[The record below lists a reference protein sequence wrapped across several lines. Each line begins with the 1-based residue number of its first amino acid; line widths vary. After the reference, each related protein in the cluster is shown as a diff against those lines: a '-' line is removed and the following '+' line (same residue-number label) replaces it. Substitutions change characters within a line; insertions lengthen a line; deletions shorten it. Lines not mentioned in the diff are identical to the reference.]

1 MRRHS
6 AISKCICRLFQL
18 PKQDQSRKSRVGI
31 RTRYSPLTISSRIS
45 DSPTPWWNPIVSRG
59 RGRVKAKSFF
69 SPSAYINVRANLL
82 LPNCITTGS
91 GMNHLSPA
99 FFLVKVPRK
108 ITPPS
113 FGHRGGSTFSGSGP
127 GTYRGAWHG
136 DRTSGC
142 GISSG
147 ERPIRSR
154 ERNRASKST
163 LATSKRARRP
173 AGISSGERTPA
184 PRHPAECRELQRRTA
199 KRASIPKTFKHPHVR
214 ALPSRQCF
222 GVMLEHRRKT
232 YVATTDHSVLDGDCL
247 VMPEFE
253 RIGWNDR
260 T

>member
-31 RTRYSPLTISSRIS
+31 RTRYSPVTISSRIS

-99 FFLVKVPRK
+99 FFLVKVPRE

-113 FGHRGGSTFSGSGP
+113 FGHRGGSTFSGSRP

-136 DRTSGC
+136 DPNFLPPGPAPKELLHNRHPFQRVAGRGAAGFHRGEDPYGP
-142 GISSG
+142 GIGTEPANPVWRLLSAHG
-147 ERPIRSR
+147 GRRGFPA
-154 ERNRASKST
+154 AS
-163 LATSKRARRP
+163 
-173 AGISSGERTPA
+173 A
-184 PRHPAECRELQRRTA
+184 PRHPGIPRNAGNFSAGRRSVPQSR
-199 KRASIPKTFKHPHVR
+199 KRLSTRMSGHCP
-214 ALPSRQCF
+214 Q
-222 GVMLEHRRKT
+222 GN
-232 YVATTDHSVLDGDCL
+232 VLVLC
-247 VMPEFE
+247 
-253 RIGWNDR
+253 
-260 T
+260 